1 MEPEPAK
8 ENPLYG
14 CHIQL
19 MIETKRRETLKGLH
33 KNVGQGRV
41 CSRLMRWAGSLSVE
55 AAWLDALD
63 SEDMKFY
70 RSKSQRA
77 RERERE
83 RPIEKEREGCRKRAL
98 FKKDCCFKQGFLTV
112 FELFLK

>member
-33 KNVGQGRV
+33 KKVGQGRV
-41 CSRLMRWAGSLSVE
+41 CSRLFDAVGRLAVSGGSL
-55 AAWLDALD
+55 A
-63 SEDMKFY
+63 
-70 RSKSQRA
+70 
-77 RERERE
+77 
-83 RPIEKEREGCRKRAL
+83 
-98 FKKDCCFKQGFLTV
+98 
-112 FELFLK
+112 

>member
-77 RERERE
+77 RERGRDRLRKNGRDAER
-83 RPIEKEREGCRKRAL
+83 GLCS
-98 FKKDCCFKQGFLTV
+98 KKIAVLNKV
-112 FELFLK
+112 F